1 MKVGTFAM
9 CVLCAASM
17 LGCSRTDTLPADV
30 TGALEQAITR
40 HDLAASVALFADDAQ
55 ILPQHGP
62 AVRGRQ
68 EIEAYLNDWIDSQG
82 HVRHGHGD
90 DARARRSR
98 RRARPLSYP
107 QRSPRLRRRGR
118 QVPARLAPCR
128 QRLEAVPAHLQH
140 RRRASH
146 RRSRSSPLAR
156 KVRRSI
162 MTNSSVQSL
171 SRSRARRRSRRRWHE
186 VAARSTQ

>member
-9 CVLCAASM
+9 CVLCAASL

-68 EIEAYLNDWIDSQG
+68 EIEAYLNDWTTPKVTYDTDTELTLVRGDLGVEQG
-82 HVRHGHGD
+82 RYRIRNV
-90 DARARRSR
+90 
-98 RRARPLSYP
+98 
-107 QRSPRLRRRGR
+107 RRGSDVEDGKYLHVWR
-118 QVPARLAPCR
+118 RIGNDWKLYRIIYNTDVAPRTEVSIEPAR
-128 QRLEAVPAHLQH
+128 E
-140 RRRASH
+140 
-146 RRSRSSPLAR
+146 
-156 KVRRSI
+156 
-162 MTNSSVQSL
+162 
-171 SRSRARRRSRRRWHE
+171 E
-186 VAARSTQ
+186 G